1 MCTERLKYSLIF
13 NYLLYTLSPSSPSL
27 SLSLSLSLSPLPQG
41 GIPVVVCHESKVKLL
56 FKQADS
62 CKTLRIIIKIG
73 GTGAITD
80 EEKTL
85 SKETGITIHTI
96 DEVIV
101 SKKC

>member
-1 MCTERLKYSLIF
+1 M
-13 NYLLYTLSPSSPSL
+13 
-27 SLSLSLSLSPLPQG
+27 
-41 GIPVVVCHESKVKLL
+41 KLL